1 MAELYRFLSTYEGV
15 IYFVLALGGLFA
27 LRWLWS
33 SWREW
38 QEAVFGLEREFARRR
53 LARALA
59 AVVIILLLGLG
70 EFAVASFVIPSLPA
84 SVFLFTPTVQLLTTP
99 QGTLSPDLATPP
111 AQTPL
116 PTTPAEE
123 TGCVS
128 GKLAFTSPRN
138 GDEVSG
144 IVVLEGTVDIPRF
157 GFYKYE
163 VAPHGSDLW
172 AAVSAGRLV
181 VREGELGRWDT
192 TELAPGDYDLRLVA
206 VDNEG
211 NALPP
216 CVITVR
222 VKGE

>member
-1 MAELYRFLSTYEGV
+1 MTELYRFLSVYEGL
-15 IYFVLALGGLFA
+15 IYVLLALGGVIA
-27 LRWLWS
+27 LRWLWA

-53 LARALA
+53 VARALA
-59 AVVIILLLGLG
+59 AVVVVLLLGLG

-84 SVFLFTPTVQLLTTP
+84 SVFLFTPTVQLVSLP
-99 QGTLSPDLATPP
+99 EGTLSPDMATAL

-116 PTTPAEE
+116 PSPPAIE
-123 TGCVS
+123 TGCVPGELS
-128 GKLAFTSPRN
+128 FAYPRA

-144 IVVLEGTVDIPRF
+144 IVVLEGTVDIPNF

-163 VAPHGSDLW
+163 VALHGSDLW
-172 AAVSAGRLV
+172 TAVSAGRVV
-181 VREGELGRWDT
+181 VRNGELGRWDT
-192 TELAPGDYDLRLVA
+192 TELTPGDYDLRLVA